1 MANKKQNDKKQI
13 DREQAVR
20 NLDKH
25 FGSPGGG
32 MLAHTVITMSMS
44 GQHCDMTFHKRG
56 PALDVKIDERIAIT
70 LMYGAGAKKMQ
81 EMLGSVRLSNGKV
94 VSYDDI
100 WIIFPMPQ
108 GGLSQEQL
116 AEVDLAA
123 GDEVWGPN
131 GETVR
136 EMIHNV
142 YHCKT
147 KGEEEKY
154 LRRYLAS

>member
-1 MANKKQNDKKQI
+1 MTDKRQPGKRPI
-13 DREQAVR
+13 DKDQLIKSLE
-20 NLDKH
+20 KH
-25 FGSPGGG
+25 FGGPAGILGN
-32 MLAHTVITMSMS
+32 MIITLSTS
-44 GQHCDMTFHKRG
+44 GQPCDVTFLRKE
-56 PALDVKIDERIAIT
+56 PALNVKIDEKISVA
-70 LMYGAGAKKMQ
+70 LMYGAGAKKLR
-81 EMLGSVRLSNGKV
+81 EMLGNIRLSNGDV
-94 VSYDDI
+94 VSFDEI
-100 WIIFPMPQ
+100 WMVFPMPSE
-108 GGLSQEQL
+108 GFTDEELE
-116 AEVDLAA
+116 AVDLAD